1 MKLFAALVI
10 LLAASGCDKGE
21 TRADNTKNNADKPG
35 VTAQDQPENESDRE
49 ITQRVR
55 TAVGSKD
62 GLSINARNVKIITS
76 NGRVTLRGPVAS
88 DKERVDVAAAAQQTA
103 GVTGVDNQLE
113 VNK

>member
-1 MKLFAALVI
+1 MKLFAALVV

-55 TAVGSKD
+55 TAVGKD
-62 GLSINARNVKIITS
+62 GFSINARNVKIITS

-88 DKERVDVAAAAQQTA
+88 DKEKTDVAAAAQQTA
-103 GVTGVDNQLE
+103 GVTAVDNQLE

>member
-1 MKLFAALVI
+1 MKLFAALVV

-35 VTAQDQPENESDRE
+35 ITAQDQPENESDRE

-55 TAVGSKD
+55 TAVGKD
-62 GLSINARNVKIITS
+62 GFSLNARNVKIITS

-88 DKERVDVAAAAQQTA
+88 DKEKTDVAAAAQQTA
-103 GVTGVDNQLE
+103 GVTSVDNQLE